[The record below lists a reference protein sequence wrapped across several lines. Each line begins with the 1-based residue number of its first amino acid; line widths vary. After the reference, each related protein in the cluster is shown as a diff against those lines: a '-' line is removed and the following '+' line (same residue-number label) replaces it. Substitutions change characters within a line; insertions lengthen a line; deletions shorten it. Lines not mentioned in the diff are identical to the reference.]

1 MQVLSCYC
9 RLDKKHDNE
18 DPEKLPR
25 RLRNEILS
33 LSVFF
38 NPILLCEKKKIKR
51 NEREKKEKW
60 PSPLEKYSHKG
71 VAVST
76 QGWILTRA

>member
-38 NPILLCEKKKIKR
+38 NPILLCEKKNKTKR
-51 NEREKKEKW
+51 KREEREVAI
-60 PSPLEKYSHKG
+60 SP
-71 VAVST
+71 
-76 QGWILTRA
+76 